1 MTDRISTLGKR
12 AAGIAGIAAIASLL
26 AAFGSPG
33 LAQVSDR
40 DLEKPPY
47 YAGKAPA
54 ADVRVGHF
62 PIVYQAGG
70 SHEAIF
76 DPAGAPGSAVAALL
90 EEMNAWLLGA
100 EATVPLSPAGAG
112 SVEGV
117 PDGAGRPAPNGPPDI
132 TFGCEA
138 DPSGECVE
146 RDPEEALGRSG
157 TRMRLAHTG
166 PSRAWREWARETLR
180 EAGVDAAVVLTLE
193 VGQYWIR
200 QKGLRGDKRVELGTG
215 HVQALP
221 WVTSLETP
229 VTVLQLTGALVDAE
243 GRVRRIGAEGLVAR
257 RTAFR
262 LSVIGAQE
270 LITEEDVEELRSTRR
285 DDLAGHPLAW
295 HAALRSLVEGLT
307 GRALQTGS

>member
-1 MTDRISTLGKR
+1 MTSRVSIAARR
-12 AAGIAGIAAIASLL
+12 AAALGALPSLL
-26 AAFGSPG
+26 GAFASPV

-47 YAGKAPA
+47 YAGKVPSEIN
-54 ADVRVGHF
+54 RVGHF
-62 PIVYQAGG
+62 PVAYQAGG

-76 DPAGAPGSAVAALL
+76 DPAGTPGSPVAVLL
-90 EEMNAWLLGA
+90 EEMNAWLRGA
-100 EATVPLSPAGAG
+100 EVTVPLS
-112 SVEGV
+112 V
-117 PDGAGRPAPNGPPDI
+117 PSPERSEHGPDETGRSAPNGPPDV
-132 TFGCEA
+132 TFGCDP

-146 RDPEEALGRSG
+146 RDPSEALGRSG

-166 PSRAWREWARETLR
+166 PSRAWRQWARDAMR
-180 EAGVDAAVVLTLE
+180 DAGVDAAVVLTLE

-215 HVQALP
+215 HIRALP
-221 WVTSLETP
+221 WMTSLETP

-262 LSVIGAQE
+262 LSVVGAQE
-270 LITEEDVEELRSTRR
+270 LITDQDVDVLRSTRR
-285 DDLAGHPLAW
+285 EDLDDHPLAW
-295 HAALRSLVEGLT
+295 EAALGALLEGLT
-307 GRALQTGS
+307 R